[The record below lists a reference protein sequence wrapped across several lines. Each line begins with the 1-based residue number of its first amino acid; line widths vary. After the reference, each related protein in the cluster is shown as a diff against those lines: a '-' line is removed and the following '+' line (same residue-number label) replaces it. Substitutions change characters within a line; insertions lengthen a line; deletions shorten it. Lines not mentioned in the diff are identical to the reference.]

1 MRKFFLFMSSLVL
14 SSIIFSTQ
22 AQNYSTGASI
32 YREKGVDI
40 GIKPIIKK
48 NNIVGDD
55 FNYAGS
61 TRIGYNV
68 GVVIDAD
75 CSDYFF
81 IESGLSLLS
90 KGSQTSNGNAKIT
103 LNYLELP
110 ILLGFKTNITDNI
123 RWYVNA
129 GPYLACGIFGKSS
142 VDIGYGYESTT
153 NVWED
158 GDFGFKRF
166 DAGLTFGTGFLFHQV
181 RVGVAYDLGLVNVI
195 SGGNIKNRSCQIS
208 LGYNF

>member
-1 MRKFFLFMSSLVL
+1 MRKFFLFMLSLVL
-14 SSIIFSTQ
+14 SSIIISTQ

-32 YREKGVDI
+32 YREKGVEI
-40 GIKPIIKK
+40 GIKAGINF

-103 LNYLELP
+103 LNYLEIP

-123 RWYVNA
+123 HWYVNA

-142 VDIGYGYESTT
+142 VDIGSIWITAWHSSFFCNSFSILSIT
-153 NVWED
+153 
-158 GDFGFKRF
+158 
-166 DAGLTFGTGFLFHQV
+166 
-181 RVGVAYDLGLVNVI
+181 
-195 SGGNIKNRSCQIS
+195 S
-208 LGYNF
+208 

>member
-1 MRKFFLFMSSLVL
+1 MKKLVL
-14 SSIIFSTQ
+14 TMLFGLIALAGYSQARWDVQFGMNFSNMTKMDDSKALPGFNLGIGMDYSITDMWSFKSGVMFS
-22 AQNYSTGASI
+22 
-32 YREKGVDI
+32 
-40 GIKPIIKK
+40 
-48 NNIVGDD
+48 
-55 FNYAGS
+55 
-61 TRIGYNV
+61 
-68 GVVIDAD
+68 
-75 CSDYFF
+75 
-81 IESGLSLLS
+81 S
-90 KGSQTSNGNAKIT
+90 KGWKYKEDGYKDTYRPV
-103 LNYLELP
+103 YLEIPLM
-110 ILLGFKTNITDNI
+110 GAWKTNITDNI

-195 SGGNIKNRSCQIS
+195 SGGKMYMIYVPCCGLS
-208 LGYNF
+208 LILKDILHPNL